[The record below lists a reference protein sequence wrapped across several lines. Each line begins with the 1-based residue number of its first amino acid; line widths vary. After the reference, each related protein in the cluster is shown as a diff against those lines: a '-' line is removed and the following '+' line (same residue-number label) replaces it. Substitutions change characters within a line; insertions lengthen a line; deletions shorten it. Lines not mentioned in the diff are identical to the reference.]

1 MLYILKKATV
11 LISLVFLSNSFLI
24 NELYWI
30 GLFLCLPVVFIRA
43 NNDIFIM
50 IKLMFMVL
58 LLTYPLVIFNSLYN
72 DSILSMSYWVALMLS
87 IILAYNLSQISKLPI
102 SISVAPYLITVV
114 VFSFLLVSG
123 VSVTAWL
130 PNNSENFIP
139 VSLYLGYASFLFLSK
154 RTFIGKVDVA
164 ISIPILFFSIVSGG
178 RSGIICSF
186 IIFIFV
192 NFIFFRSIL
201 ESKRPLVKN
210 ITYFLFFVFI
220 PFFIYSFSIYLVEN
234 NLISRLVEKGLE
246 SNARI
251 SIILDYFR
259 YITKDFLYII
269 VGYPADKIEE
279 LRRFGYNLHNS
290 YLNMHSLFGLGYLL
304 FFFVISIFSVFRVFK
319 YKQLMPFFPIL
330 VAIYVRAAIDIQI
343 FAGRLDWIVYGLW
356 FMGLRLR
363 SEVYTQHKEYRYHQ

>member
-24 NELYWI
+24 GELYWI
-30 GLFLCLPVVFIRA
+30 GLFLCLPVVFIKP
-43 NNDIFIM
+43 NNGMFTM
-50 IKLMFMVL
+50 IKLMFLVL
-58 LLTYPLVIFNSLYN
+58 LLTYPFVIFNSVYN

-87 IILAYNLSQISKLPI
+87 IILAYNLSQISKFSI
-102 SISVAPYLITVV
+102 SISAVPYLITVA
-114 VFSFLLVSG
+114 VFSYFLVSG

-154 RTFIGKVDVA
+154 RTFIGKVDVV
-164 ISIPILFFSIVSGG
+164 ISIPILVFSIISGG

-186 IIFIFV
+186 IIFTLV
-192 NFIFFRSIL
+192 NFMFFRRKL
-201 ESKRPLVKN
+201 ENKSPLIKN
-210 ITYFLFFVFI
+210 ITFSLFFVFL

-234 NLISRLVEKGLE
+234 NLVSRLVEKGLE

-251 SIILDYFR
+251 NIILDYFH
-259 YITKDFLYII
+259 YIAKDFIYII
-269 VGYPADKIEE
+269 AGYPADKIEE

-304 FFFVISIFSVFRVFK
+304 FFFVISIVSVFRVFK
-319 YKQLMPFFPIL
+319 YKHLMPFIPIL

-343 FAGRLDWIVYGLW
+343 FAGRLDWMIYGLW
-356 FMGLRLR
+356 FLGLRLR
-363 SEVYTQHKEYRYHQ
+363 SEVYTQHKEYRCHQ